1 MRQYLAMALLGAA
14 SLRAAEADEPAPAP
28 APQPQACLMANNRIL
43 GPRSG
48 DRPLPL
54 VSGDPVHGFHAA
66 CAVPWS
72 TLSPKNEALPVAACF
87 QGSLLRLDH
96 VSACGV
102 ADGPLWVSSRWVIT
116 SADLNRATSKAA
128 TCQQLETGAWAG
140 TRDFNLECIPQ
151 KKTNPKADS
160 EPAAPAAGPAPAATP
175 TPNH

>member
-1 MRQYLAMALLGAA
+1 MRQYLALALLCAAGAGA
-14 SLRAAEADEPAPAP
+14 RADEPAQPAASPPP
-28 APQPQACLMANNRIL
+28 ACQSPNNKIL

-54 VSGDPVHGFHAA
+54 LSGDPQHGFHSA

-72 TLSPKNEALPVAACF
+72 TLSPKNEALPVAECF

-96 VSACGV
+96 VSACGLPP
-102 ADGPLWVSSRWVIT
+102 GPVWLSSRWVIT
-116 SADLNRATSKAA
+116 SAELSRATSRAA
-128 TCQQLETGAWAG
+128 TCQKLETGAWAG

-151 KKTNPKADS
+151 KKPNSGGDRAQ
-160 EPAAPAAGPAPAATP
+160 PAPSATTAPTPAP